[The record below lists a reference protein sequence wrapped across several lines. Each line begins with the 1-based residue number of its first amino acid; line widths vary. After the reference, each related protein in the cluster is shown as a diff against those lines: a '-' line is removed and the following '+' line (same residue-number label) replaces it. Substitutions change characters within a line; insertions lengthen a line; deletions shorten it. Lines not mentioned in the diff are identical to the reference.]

1 MFVPCVCCVL
11 CVRRAGHS
19 FTGVP
24 PVRFWLCT
32 TKKKK
37 KSKRRIRR
45 PDEKKFLETIA
56 VYITAWSRF
65 MIFTSGQA
73 LLGRQRE
80 EMDGPGME
88 DAWEK
93 CVGV

>member
-1 MFVPCVCCVL
+1 
-11 CVRRAGHS
+11 
-19 FTGVP
+19 
-24 PVRFWLCT
+24 
-32 TKKKK
+32 
-37 KSKRRIRR
+37 
-45 PDEKKFLETIA
+45 
-56 VYITAWSRF
+56 